1 MFLVL
6 VFVNRDFVDTSLEPQ
21 GVDALLKIYAQ
32 GVIDQE
38 ELLKKLVEGEV
49 LSEDFD
55 IEQMLNKTQMG
66 GIIETDQLATTTEN
80 E

>member
-1 MFLVL
+1 MALKNFKPMTPGQRGLVL
-6 VFVNRDFVDTSLEPQ
+6 TS
-21 GVDALLKIYAQ
+21 KS
-32 GVIDQE
+32 
-38 ELLKKLVEGEV
+38 ELYKGQPLKKLVEGEV